1 MREDRF
7 LLGPLVARAFQ
18 QYWRFTRGLY
28 LSVEACVIDD
38 AGRTLLV
45 RQDENGGWSLPATT
59 TRNGETLETAV
70 RRGLRDIAG
79 IEVNAKP
86 ELRGFYAGNRDRRTG
101 QISPRGE
108 RGQTALYVVRDWR
121 RLSIPSTPAASTP
134 ATSAPATSFFPLD
147 SLPAGLPPMTAERIR
162 RSHEG
167 RTISQV

>member
-18 QYWRFTRGLY
+18 QYWRFTRGVY

-45 RQDENGGWSLPATT
+45 RQDESGGWSLPGTT

-79 IEVNAKP
+79 IEVNTKP
-86 ELRGFYAGNRDRRTG
+86 ELRGFYSGSRDRRTV
-101 QISPRGE
+101 
-108 RGQTALYVVRDWR
+108 QTGLYVVRDWR
-121 RLSIPSTPAASTP
+121 RLSIPGT
-134 ATSAPATSFFPLD
+134 PATSFFPLA
-147 SLPAGLPPMTAERIR
+147 SLPAGLPPVTAERIR

>member
-7 LLGPLVARAFQ
+7 LLGPLVARVFQ
-18 QYWRFTRGLY
+18 KYWRLTRGVY
-28 LSVEACVIDD
+28 LCAEACVIDD

-45 RQDENGGWSLPATT
+45 RQDEDGSWSLPATT

-86 ELRGFYAGNRDRRTG
+86 ELCGFYAGAQDRRTG
-101 QISPRGE
+101 RT
-108 RGQTALYVVRDWR
+108 GQTGQTGLYVVRDWQQLSS
-121 RLSIPSTPAASTP
+121 LSIPAIG
-134 ATSAPATSFFPLD
+134 FFPLD
-147 SLPAGLPPMTAERIR
+147 SLPPGLPPMAAERIR

>member
-18 QYWRFTRGLY
+18 QYWRFTRGVY

-45 RQDENGGWSLPATT
+45 RQDESGGWNLPATT
-59 TRNGETLETAV
+59 ARNGETLETAI

-86 ELRGFYAGNRDRRTG
+86 ELREFYSGDRDSRTG

-108 RGQTALYVVRDWR
+108 RGQTGLYVVRNWR
-121 RLSIPSTPAASTP
+121 RLSTPSTLAIN
-134 ATSAPATSFFPLD
+134 FFPLG
-147 SLPAGLPPMTAERIR
+147 SLPTSLSPMTAERIR
-162 RSHEG
+162 RSHES

>member
-18 QYWRFTRGLY
+18 QYWRFTRGIY

-38 AGRTLLV
+38 AGRTLMV
-45 RQDENGGWSLPATT
+45 RQDENGGWNLPATT
-59 TRNGETLETAV
+59 AQNGETLETAV

-86 ELRGFYAGNRDRRTG
+86 ELRGFYAGIRDRRTG

-108 RGQTALYVVRDWR
+108 RGQTGLYVVRDWR
-121 RLSIPSTPAASTP
+121 RLSIPNTP
-134 ATSAPATSFFPLD
+134 ATSTPATSFFPLG

>member
-18 QYWRFTRGLY
+18 QYWRFTRGVY

-45 RQDENGGWSLPATT
+45 RQDESGGWNLPATT
-59 TRNGETLETAV
+59 TRNGETLETAI

-86 ELRGFYAGNRDRRTG
+86 ELREFYSESRDRRTG

-108 RGQTALYVVRDWR
+108 RGQTGLYVVRDWR
-121 RLSIPSTPAASTP
+121 RLS
-134 ATSAPATSFFPLD
+134 APGTLAINFFPLG
-147 SLPAGLPPMTAERIR
+147 SLPASLPPTTAERIR
-162 RSHEG
+162 RSHES